1 MYIEYRDWCPL
12 YPYAIKNSWGQ
23 IIETDKKELEELVK
37 EIQKILD
44 NPSEM

>member
-1 MYIEYRDWCPL
+1 MYIEYRDWCSC

-23 IIETDKKELEELVK
+23 TIEADKEELEELVK

-44 NPSEM
+44 KPNKA

>member
-1 MYIEYRDWCPL
+1 MYVEYQDWCPC

-23 IIETDKKELEELVK
+23 IIQTNKEELEELVQ

-44 NPSEM
+44 KPNKV